1 MTAEISNRPTRV
13 AVIGAGHWGP
23 HLIRNFETNPDSQLV
38 AVCDAS
44 VERLRALSRSFPGVR
59 MESRA
64 ESVLDDDPGIEAVI
78 IATPTTTHYQ
88 LAKRALL
95 SGKHVL
101 VEKPIT
107 TSSAEAEEL
116 QLLAHRKGLVL
127 LVGHVFLYNEAVR
140 RLKKIVS
147 AAEFGKTYYVHSR
160 RTNLGPVRS
169 DVHAGWDLASHDVSI
184 FLYLLDEVPS
194 EVTASA
200 QTYIRPGVPDVFFST
215 LFFASGR
222 IAHLHASWLDPQKIR
237 HLTVV
242 GEHQMVVFDDVDLLE
257 PLRIYNKGFRRIDE
271 SERVVDTFA
280 KFRVEL
286 VHGDVVIPQ
295 VSTGEPLRLE
305 CQAFLDA
312 IRDGAEPLSNGA
324 FARNVVRVLEALD
337 RSIAESSRR
346 VPVV

>member
-1 MTAEISNRPTRV
+1 VTAASGPTRV

-23 HLIRNFETNPDSQLV
+23 HLIRNFEANPRSRVVAICDSS
-38 AVCDAS
+38 AD
-44 VERLRALSRSFPGVR
+44 RLRALAKTFPDLR
-59 MESRA
+59 IESRA
-64 ESVLDDDPGIEAVI
+64 ESLFEDPEIDAVV
-78 IATPTTTHYQ
+78 IATPTSTHYALTKQ
-88 LAKRALL
+88 ALL
-95 SGKHVL
+95 GGKHVL

-107 TSSAEAEEL
+107 VRSAEAAEL
-116 QLLAHRKGLVL
+116 SDLARRRKRVL

-140 RLKKIVS
+140 LLKEIVS
-147 AAEFGKTYYVHSR
+147 TAEFGRTYYVHSR

-184 FLYLLDEVPS
+184 LLYLLEEMPS

-200 QTYIRPGVPDVFFST
+200 QTYIREGVPDVFFST

-222 IAHLHASWLDPQKIR
+222 VAHLHASWLDPQKIR
-237 HLTVV
+237 ALTVV
-242 GEHQMVVFDDVDLLE
+242 GEHQMAVFDDVNLLE
-257 PLRIYNKGFRRIDE
+257 PIRIYNKGFRRVDE
-271 SERVVDTFA
+271 AEHVVDTFA

-286 VHGDVVIPQ
+286 LGGDVVIPQ

-312 IRDGAEPLSNGA
+312 IRDGVEPLANGSLG
-324 FARNVVRVLEALD
+324 RDVVRVLEALD

>member
-1 MTAEISNRPTRV
+1 MTAETSDRATRV
-13 AVIGAGHWGP
+13 AVVGAGHWGP
-23 HLIRNFETNPDSQLV
+23 HLIRNFEANPDSRLV

-44 VERLRALSRSFPGVR
+44 AERLHALSRSYPGVR

-64 ESVLDDDPGIEAVI
+64 ESILDDPGIDAVV
-78 IATPTTTHYQ
+78 IATPTSTHYD
-88 LAKRALL
+88 LARRALL

-107 TSSAEAEEL
+107 TCSADAEEL
-116 QLLAHRKGLVL
+116 DRLARQKGRVL

-140 RLKKIVS
+140 RLKGIVS
-147 AAEFGKTYYVHSR
+147 SAEFGKTYYVHSR

-184 FLYLLDEVPS
+184 FLYLLDEMPE

-222 IAHLHASWLDPQKIR
+222 VAHLHASWLDPQKIR
-237 HLTVV
+237 TLTVV
-242 GEHQMVVFDDVDLLE
+242 GEHQMIVFDDVNLIE

-271 SERVVDTFA
+271 QRVVDTFA
-280 KFRVEL
+280 QFRVEL
-286 VHGDVVIPQ
+286 VHGDVVVPQ
-295 VSTGEPLRLE
+295 VSTGEPLRSE

-312 IRDGAEPLSNGA
+312 IRDGSAPLANGA
-324 FARNVVRVLEALD
+324 LGRDVVRVLEALD
-337 RSIAESSRR
+337 RSIAKSSQR
-346 VPVV
+346 VPVG

>member
-1 MTAEISNRPTRV
+1 MTADASRGPTRI
-13 AVIGAGHWGP
+13 AVVGAGHWGP
-23 HLIRNFETNPDSQLV
+23 HLIRNFEANPDSRLV

-44 VERLRALSRSFPGVR
+44 AERIRALSRSFPGVR
-59 MESRA
+59 MESSA
-64 ESVLDDDPGIEAVI
+64 ERILDDPEVDAVV
-78 IATPTTTHYQ
+78 IATPADTHYE

-107 TSSAEAEEL
+107 TRSAEAEEL
-116 QLLAHRKGLVL
+116 ELLARRKGRVL

-140 RLKKIVS
+140 RMKAIVS

-184 FLYLLDEVPS
+184 FLYLLDEVPA

-200 QTYIRPGVPDVFFST
+200 QTYIRPGVPDVLFST

-222 IAHLHASWLDPQKIR
+222 VAHLHASWLDPQKIR
-237 HLTVV
+237 ALTVV
-242 GEHQMVVFDDVDLLE
+242 GEHQMIVFDDVNLLE
-257 PLRIYNKGFRRIDE
+257 PLRIYNKSFRRIDDQE
-271 SERVVDTFA
+271 HVVDTFA

-312 IRDGAEPLSNGA
+312 IRDGSEPLANGA
-324 FARNVVRVLEALD
+324 LARDVVRVLEAID
-337 RSIAESSRR
+337 RSIAGSSQR
-346 VPVV
+346 VPVT

>member
-1 MTAEISNRPTRV
+1 MTAETPDRTTRV
-13 AVIGAGHWGP
+13 AVVGAGHWGP
-23 HLIRNFETNPDSQLV
+23 HLIRNFEANPDSRLV

-44 VERLRALSRSFPGVR
+44 PERLRALSRSFPGVR

-64 ESVLDDDPGIEAVI
+64 ESILEDPGIDAVV
-78 IATPTTTHYQ
+78 IATPTSTHYD
-88 LAKRALL
+88 LARRALL

-107 TSSAEAEEL
+107 TRSAEAEEL
-116 QLLAHRKGLVL
+116 DLLARQKGRVL

-140 RLKKIVS
+140 RLKGIVS
-147 AAEFGKTYYVHSR
+147 SPEFGRTYYVHSR

-184 FLYLLDEVPS
+184 FLYLLDEMPE

-222 IAHLHASWLDPQKIR
+222 VAHLHASWLDPQKIR
-237 HLTVV
+237 ALTVV
-242 GEHQMVVFDDVDLLE
+242 GEHQMIVFDDVNLME

-271 SERVVDTFA
+271 QRVVDTFA
-280 KFRVEL
+280 QFRVEL
-286 VHGDVVIPQ
+286 VQGDVVIPQ
-295 VSTGEPLRLE
+295 VSTGEPLRSE

-312 IRDGAEPLSNGA
+312 IRDGTEPLAGGA
-324 FARNVVRVLEALD
+324 LARDVVRVLEALD
-337 RSIAESSRR
+337 RSIARSSQR
-346 VPVV
+346 VPVG